1 MLPKINGMKTPT
13 IFSSPQSKETPHT
26 HRLFNPERVRI
37 PMVDRIFF
45 LDHLKTMIH
54 AGLSLIEALHVLA
67 KEAQNKKLTH
77 IVQEITDHVEK
88 GNQLS
93 DSLKLYPKIFPDL
106 QTKMIAS
113 GEIAG
118 KLEDSLDQVVV
129 QMKKNHAL
137 VSSVKGALIYPSV
150 IVGAIMVIGV
160 LMVTLVLP
168 KLTSMFDE
176 FDAELPLPTKILI
189 GVTDFLS
196 QPLNLISVF
205 AVFFLLIALF
215 IVMLKKNTSFKH
227 AIHGII
233 LHLPIFGPIIKKV
246 NLARFS
252 ITLSSLLKSTI
263 PIVDAVRIAGETCKN
278 VRYKNAL
285 LSATDSLSKGEQLS
299 EILSEHSKLFPPMV
313 TEMIMVGEKTG
324 EIDHLLQELSSF
336 YSDEVDKTMK
346 NFSTII
352 EPVIII
358 LLGLGVAGIAVSII
372 MPMYS
377 LTQAF

>member
-1 MLPKINGMKTPT
+1 MANPALRNA
-13 IFSSPQSKETPHT
+13 SQSKEAHLPRQFFSSQH
-26 HRLFNPERVRI
+26 VKI
-37 PMVDRIFF
+37 SMVDRIFF

-67 KEAQNKKLTH
+67 KEAQNKKFAR
-77 IVQEITDHVEK
+77 IVKEITDHVEK

-118 KLEDSLDQVVV
+118 KLEDALDQVVV

-137 VSSVKGALIYPSV
+137 VASVKGALIYPSV
-150 IVGAIMVIGV
+150 IVSAILIIGI
-160 LMVTLVLP
+160 LMVTMVLP
-168 KLTSMFDE
+168 KLTAMFDE
-176 FDAELPLPTKILI
+176 FEAELPLSTKVLI
-189 GVTDFLS
+189 GITDFLS
-196 QPLNLISVF
+196 QPLNLILVLGLTALF
-205 AVFFLLIALF
+205 VILF
-215 IVMLKKNTSFKH
+215 IVMIKKNTAFRYFM
-227 AIHGII
+227 HGVI
-233 LHLPIFGPIIKKV
+233 LHLPIFGAIAKKV

-278 VRYKNAL
+278 VRYSGAL
-285 LSATDSLSKGEQLS
+285 LSATENLSKGEQLS
-299 EILSEHSKLFPPMV
+299 DTLAASPKLFPPMV
-313 TEMIMVGEKTG
+313 TEMVMVGEKTG
-324 EIDHLLQELSSF
+324 EIDHLLQELASF

-358 LLGLGVAGIAVSII
+358 LLGVGVAGIAVSII

>member
-1 MLPKINGMKTPT
+1 MAIAATLRNGKLKEVRPHRQM
-13 IFSSPQSKETPHT
+13 FSSQHEK
-26 HRLFNPERVRI
+26 I
-37 PMVDRIFF
+37 YMDDRIFF
-45 LDHLKTMIH
+45 NNRLKTMIH

-67 KEAQNKKLTH
+67 KEAQNKKFAR
-77 IVQEITDHVEK
+77 IVKEITDHVEK

-93 DSLKLYPKIFPDL
+93 DSLMLYPKIFPDL

-118 KLEDSLDQVVV
+118 KLEDALEQVVV

-150 IVGAIMVIGV
+150 IVGAILVIGV
-160 LMVTLVLP
+160 LMVTFVLP
-168 KLTSMFDE
+168 KLTAMFDE
-176 FDAELPLPTKILI
+176 FEAELPLSTKILI

-196 QPLNLISVF
+196 QPLNMILVLGIT
-205 AVFFLLIALF
+205 ALCIAFFLF
-215 IVMLKKNTSFKH
+215 MVKKNSTFRYFM
-227 AIHGII
+227 HGVI
-233 LHLPIFGPIIKKV
+233 LRLPIFGAIVKKV

-252 ITLSSLLKSTI
+252 MTLSSLLKSTI

-278 VRYKNAL
+278 VRYKGAL
-285 LSATDSLSKGEQLS
+285 LNATENLSKGEQLS
-299 EILSEHSKLFPPMV
+299 DTLASSPKLFPPMV
-313 TEMIMVGEKTG
+313 TEMVMVGEKTG
-324 EIDHLLQELSSF
+324 EIDHLLQELASF

-358 LLGLGVAGIAVSII
+358 MLGVGVAGIAVSII